1 MFFFWLFLP
10 LITLSHNKN
19 NVSPLKIIKHDRAEM
34 RAVCLRVHIMVE
46 CSDKRRHDGRVF
58 RMKAAEAAQ
67 RHPRNTDSSQSEGF
81 DF

>member
-1 MFFFWLFLP
+1 MGEF
-10 LITLSHNKN
+10 
-19 NVSPLKIIKHDRAEM
+19 
-34 RAVCLRVHIMVE
+34 
-46 CSDKRRHDGRVF
+46 F